1 MKTTLLCSIALLAVS
16 AQAQDHHDQD
26 HARDLAGSVSVFGT
40 ERRSLNDVSDA
51 RIDRGSTIVTD
62 SYSVPNIWGQA
73 LGEKDAHTHRT
84 VTRIQPEGMPLPLP
98 PLFGLPIYPN
108 SGSTIVTDSYSVPN
122 IWGQALGEKD
132 AHTHRTVTRIQ
143 PEGMPLPLPPLFGLP
158 IYPNR

>member
-1 MKTTLLCSIALLAVS
+1 MKTTLFCSIALLAVS

-51 RIDRGSTIVTD
+51 RID
-62 SYSVPNIWGQA
+62 
-73 LGEKDAHTHRT
+73 H
-84 VTRIQPEGMPLPLP
+84 
-98 PLFGLPIYPN
+98 
-108 SGSTIVTDSYSVPN
+108 GSTIVTDSYSVPN